1 MPATATLDA
10 LLEAEEEGFE
20 TEDDRAAFFDED
32 EFATPVTWEAA
43 TGETADLSGLWN
55 APVASEPGL
64 ATVEVTQALPS
75 LVCRTRTLPASA
87 AQGDRLFVEGTWW
100 RAREIRPDATGMA
113 VIDLEK
119 A

>member
-10 LLEAEEEGFE
+10 VLEVEEEGFE
-20 TEDDRAAFFDED
+20 SEDDRAAFFDED
-32 EFATPVTWEAA
+32 EFATPVTWETQA
-43 TGETADLSGLWN
+43 GGSVELLGLWN

-75 LVCRTRTLPASA
+75 LSCRTRTLPAA
-87 AQGDRLFVEGTWW
+87 AAPGDRLFVEGTWW

>member
-1 MPATATLDA
+1 VPATTTLDA
-10 LLEAEEEGFE
+10 LLEAEEAGFE
-20 TEDDRAAFFDED
+20 SDDDRAAFFDED
-32 EFATPVTWEAA
+32 EFATPVTWETA
-43 TGETADLSGLWN
+43 TGDSVEL
-55 APVASEPGL
+55 PGL
-64 ATVEVTQALPS
+64 LNVPVDSESGFATVEVTQALPS
-75 LVCRTRTLPASA
+75 LLCRTRTLPATA